1 MRKIYYLFLTM
12 LLGMVGMTAN
22 AQNITV
28 TINVDDASHVKAY
41 TYYYDNSYNKVEK
54 ELSFEGSVCTANVP
68 TCQEIK
74 IKTVSGFLFKTVKEN
89 NIEDSRS
96 VNATEKSFYCSSNTK
111 IDIETVSEDAV
122 YPSSFKLT
130 VDNPSSI
137 RALLSTSYR
146 DLTLNEGEN
155 TIKYNPETETQLMIS
170 PVGSAPLYK
179 VTNNGKDVTP
189 QGTTYYVSNLT
200 TANVEVKS
208 VWPDDVKFKLTFNF
222 EDEVSKG
229 FISSVSVN
237 GTPIE
242 NYTAADGIDVQG
254 GAQVSITGNIT
265 EYALDAFTVD
275 GTNANFGYGQYNFY
289 ITANTTL
296 GFKAHKYATNKVTV
310 NVDDPANVSVYR
322 GYTSSNDRIEVTAG
336 DNVIEISENA
346 TQVVTIVANEQCY
359 LVSVNNGTEDLSIS
373 SGQCAVSVTDG
384 MTITVKS
391 GKIVRDK
398 TATVNVYGREKAD
411 QYFSFYSNSDRSLTY
426 PFVEGE
432 NELKF
437 CDSDLSF
444 NFGCYGSTIGQT
456 NKIYLNGYLAQTYYG
471 QYQLNFDDGATID
484 IVLDPA
490 KFEKT
495 EKKVSFT
502 LGENITY
509 SSATVTFPG
518 GEAYNWSTEGLVTVN
533 DANYEVTLTPAYG
546 VAIAVSVD
554 GNAVTANTEGAFV
567 FTVKPTSNV
576 TVYDPAT
583 GLNSINAENAD
594 NSFYTL
600 QGVKVNGKAKG
611 LYIKNGKKVV
621 VK

>member
-22 AQNITV
+22 AEDITV
-28 TINVDDASHVKAY
+28 TVNVDDASRVGVQIY
-41 TYYYDNSYNKVEK
+41 SYDSYMLE
-54 ELSFEGSVCTANVP
+54 E
-68 TCQEIK
+68 QEVVI
-74 IKTVSGFLFKTVKEN
+74 G
-89 NIEDSRS
+89 
-96 VNATEKSFYCSSNTK
+96 SNTYTVNQYAQVK
-111 IDIETVSEDAV
+111 IYAKEG
-122 YPSSFKLT
+122 
-130 VDNPSSI
+130 
-137 RALLSTSYR
+137 ALLSSVKEAGIEKNSEYKTDYSIYPGSDVTLDVTSVKEDDVYSASFQLTIDNPAAVRARFESSYR
-146 DLTLNEGEN
+146 YITLSAGDN
-155 TIKYNPETETQLMIS
+155 TVKYNPETETRLTIS
-170 PVGSAPLYK
+170 PSGGAPLYR
-179 VTNNGKDVTP
+179 VLNNDVAVEP
-189 QGTTYYVSNLT
+189 QGSTYYIT
-200 TANVEVKS
+200 TEGAKVKVES
-208 VWPDDVKFKLTFNF
+208 VWPENVKFSLGFDF
-222 EDEVSKG
+222 ADEDSKG
-229 FISSVSVN
+229 FIRSVSVN
-237 GTPIE
+237 GSPIE
-242 NYTAADGIDVQG
+242 NFANGVEIQG
-254 GAQVSITGNIT
+254 GSQVSITGNST
-265 EYALDAFTVD
+265 EYALDEFKVNGASTS
-275 GTNANFGYGQYNFY
+275 FGYGQYNFY
-289 ITANTTL
+289 ITENVKL
-296 GFKAHKYATNKVTV
+296 GVKAHKLGSINFTLNA
-310 NVDDPANVSVYR
+310 DDPSNFVVYNGYTYENNSMAITEGNNALSVSV
-322 GYTSSNDRIEVTAG
+322 GGNKCI
-336 DNVIEISENA
+336 
-346 TQVVTIVANEQCY
+346 TIVANEGCY
-359 LVSVNNGTEDLSIS
+359 LTSVNDGTQDLSV
-373 SGQCAVSVTDG
+373 SGGSCTVNVTEG

-398 TATVNVYGREKAD
+398 TATINVYGRDKAD
-411 QYFSFYSNSDRSLTY
+411 QYFSFYSNSDRSLHY
-426 PFVEGE
+426 SFVEGE

-456 NKIYLNGYLAQTYYG
+456 NKIYLNGYLAQTYNG
-471 QYQLNFDDGATID
+471 QYQLNFDGGATID

-533 DANYEVTLTPAYG
+533 DANYEVTLIPAYG

>member
-1 MRKIYYLFLTM
+1 MRKFYYLFLTM
-12 LLGMVGMTAN
+12 LLGMVGIVAN
-22 AQNITV
+22 AEDITV
-28 TINVDDASHVKAY
+28 TVNVDDASRVGVQIY
-41 TYYYDNSYNKVEK
+41 SYDSYMLE
-54 ELSFEGSVCTANVP
+54 E
-68 TCQEIK
+68 QE
-74 IKTVSGFLFKTVKEN
+74 VVVG
-89 NIEDSRS
+89 
-96 VNATEKSFYCSSNTK
+96 SNTYTVNQYAQVK
-111 IDIETVSEDAV
+111 IYAKEG
-122 YPSSFKLT
+122 
-130 VDNPSSI
+130 
-137 RALLSTSYR
+137 ALLSSVKEAGIEKISEYKTDYSIYPGSDVTLDVTSVKEDDVYSASFQLTIDNPAAVRAMFESSYR
-146 DLTLNEGEN
+146 DITLSAGDN
-155 TIKYNPETETQLMIS
+155 TVKYNPETETRLMIS
-170 PVGSAPLYK
+170 PSGGAPLYR
-179 VTNNGKDVTP
+179 VLNNDVAVEP
-189 QGTTYYVSNLT
+189 QGSTYYIT
-200 TANVEVKS
+200 TEGAKVKVES
-208 VWPDDVKFKLTFNF
+208 VWPENVKFSLGFDF
-222 EDEVSKG
+222 ADEDSKG

-237 GTPIE
+237 GSPIE
-242 NYTAADGIDVQG
+242 NFANGVEIQG
-254 GAQVSITGNIT
+254 GSQVSITGNST
-265 EYALDAFTVD
+265 EYALDEFKVNGASTS
-275 GTNANFGYGQYNFY
+275 FGYGQYNFY
-289 ITANTTL
+289 ITENVKL
-296 GFKAHKYATNKVTV
+296 GVKAHKLGSINFTLNA
-310 NVDDPANVSVYR
+310 DDPSNFVVYN
-322 GYTSSNDRIEVTAG
+322 GYTYENNSM
-336 DNVIEISENA
+336 EITEGNNALSVSEGGNKCI
-346 TQVVTIVANEQCY
+346 TIVANEGCY
-359 LVSVNNGTEDLSIS
+359 LTSVNDGTQDLSV
-373 SGQCAVSVTDG
+373 SGGSCTVNVTEG

-398 TATVNVYGREKAD
+398 TATINVYGRDKAD
-411 QYFSFYSNSDRSLTY
+411 QYFSFYSNSDRSLGY
-426 PFVEGE
+426 SFVEGE

-583 GLNSINAENAD
+583 GINSINAENAD

>member
-22 AQNITV
+22 AEDITV
-28 TINVDDASHVKAY
+28 TVNVDDASRVGVQIY
-41 TYYYDNSYNKVEK
+41 SYDSYMLEEQKVVV
-54 ELSFEGSVCTANVP
+54 G
-68 TCQEIK
+68 
-74 IKTVSGFLFKTVKEN
+74 
-89 NIEDSRS
+89 
-96 VNATEKSFYCSSNTK
+96 SNTYTVNQYAQVK
-111 IDIETVSEDAV
+111 ICAKEG
-122 YPSSFKLT
+122 
-130 VDNPSSI
+130 
-137 RALLSTSYR
+137 ALLSSVKEAGIDKITGYKTDYSTYPDSDVTLDVTSVKEDEVYSASFQLTIDNPAAVRARFESSYR
-146 DLTLNEGEN
+146 YITLSAGDN
-155 TIKYNPETETQLMIS
+155 TVKYNPETETRLTIS
-170 PVGSAPLYK
+170 PSGGAPLYR
-179 VTNNGKDVTP
+179 VLNNDVAVEP
-189 QGTTYYVSNLT
+189 QGSTYYIT
-200 TANVEVKS
+200 TEGAKVKVES
-208 VWPDDVKFKLTFNF
+208 VWPETVKFSLSFDF
-222 EDEVSKG
+222 ADEDSKG
-229 FISSVSVN
+229 FIRSVSVN
-237 GTPIE
+237 GSPIE
-242 NYTAADGIDVQG
+242 NFANGVEIQG
-254 GAQVSITGNIT
+254 GSQVSITGNST
-265 EYALDAFTVD
+265 EYALDEFKVNGASTS
-275 GTNANFGYGQYNFY
+275 FGYGQYNFY
-289 ITANTTL
+289 ITENVKL
-296 GFKAHKYATNKVTV
+296 GVKAHKLGSINFTLNA
-310 NVDDPANVSVYR
+310 DDPSNFVVYNGYTYENNSMAITEGNNALSVSV
-322 GYTSSNDRIEVTAG
+322 GGNKCI
-336 DNVIEISENA
+336 
-346 TQVVTIVANEQCY
+346 TIVANEGCY
-359 LVSVNNGTEDLSIS
+359 LTSVNDGTQDLSV
-373 SGQCAVSVTDG
+373 SGGSYTVNVTEG

-391 GKIVRDK
+391 GKFVRDK
-398 TATVNVYGREKAD
+398 TATINVYGRDKAD
-411 QYFSFYSNSDRSLTY
+411 QYFSFYSNSDRSLHY
-426 PFVEGE
+426 SFVEGE

-533 DANYEVTLTPAYG
+533 DANYEVTLIPAYG

>member
-22 AQNITV
+22 AEDITV
-28 TINVDDASHVKAY
+28 TVNVDDASRVGVQIY
-41 TYYYDNSYNKVEK
+41 SYDSYMLEEQKVVV
-54 ELSFEGSVCTANVP
+54 G
-68 TCQEIK
+68 
-74 IKTVSGFLFKTVKEN
+74 
-89 NIEDSRS
+89 
-96 VNATEKSFYCSSNTK
+96 SNTYTVNQYAQVK
-111 IDIETVSEDAV
+111 ICAKEG
-122 YPSSFKLT
+122 
-130 VDNPSSI
+130 
-137 RALLSTSYR
+137 ALLSSVKEAGIDKITGYKTDYSTYPDSDVTLDVTSVKEDEVYSASFQLTIDNPAAVRAMFDGSYR
-146 DLTLNEGEN
+146 NITLSAGDN
-155 TIKYNPETETQLMIS
+155 TVKYNPETETRLMIS
-170 PVGSAPLYK
+170 PSGGAPLYR
-179 VTNNGKDVTP
+179 VLNNDVAVAP
-189 QGTTYYVSNLT
+189 QGSTYYIT
-200 TANVEVKS
+200 TEGAKVKVES
-208 VWPDDVKFKLTFNF
+208 VWPETVKFSLSFDF
-222 EDEVSKG
+222 ADDDSKG

-237 GTPIE
+237 GTPID
-242 NYTAADGIDVQG
+242 NFADGVEIQG
-254 GAQVSITGNIT
+254 GSQVSITGNST
-265 EYALDAFTVD
+265 EYALDEFKVNGASTS
-275 GTNANFGYGQYNFY
+275 FGYGQYNFY
-289 ITANTTL
+289 ITENVKL
-296 GFKAHKYATNKVTV
+296 GVKAHKLGSINFTLNA
-310 NVDDPANVSVYR
+310 DDPSNFVVYNGYTYENIMAITEGNNALSVSV
-322 GYTSSNDRIEVTAG
+322 GGNKCI
-336 DNVIEISENA
+336 
-346 TQVVTIVANEQCY
+346 TIVANEGCY
-359 LVSVNNGTEDLSIS
+359 LTSVNDGTQDLSV
-373 SGQCAVSVTDG
+373 SGGSCTVNVTEG

-398 TATVNVYGREKAD
+398 TATINVYGRDKAD
-411 QYFSFYSNSDRSLTY
+411 QYFSFYSNSDRSLNY
-426 PFVEGE
+426 SFVEGE

>member
-1 MRKIYYLFLTM
+1 MIKIYYLFLTM
-12 LLGMVGMTAN
+12 LLGMVVMTAN
-22 AQNITV
+22 AEDITV
-28 TINVDDASHVKAY
+28 TVNVDDASRVGVQIY
-41 TYYYDNSYNKVEK
+41 SYDSYMLEK
-54 ELSFEGSVCTANVP
+54 
-68 TCQEIK
+68 QE
-74 IKTVSGFLFKTVKEN
+74 VVVG
-89 NIEDSRS
+89 
-96 VNATEKSFYCSSNTK
+96 SNTYTVNQYAQVK
-111 IDIETVSEDAV
+111 IYAKEG
-122 YPSSFKLT
+122 
-130 VDNPSSI
+130 
-137 RALLSTSYR
+137 ALLSSVKEAGIVKISEYKTDYSTYPGSDVTLDVTSVKEDDVYSASFQLTIDNPAAVRAMFESSYR
-146 DLTLNEGEN
+146 DITLSAGDN
-155 TIKYNPETETQLMIS
+155 TVKYNPETETRLMIS
-170 PVGSAPLYK
+170 PSGGAPLYR
-179 VTNNGKDVTP
+179 VLNNDVAVEP
-189 QGTTYYVSNLT
+189 QGSTYYYIT
-200 TANVEVKS
+200 TAGAKVKVES
-208 VWPDDVKFKLTFNF
+208 VWPENVKFSLGFDF
-222 EDEVSKG
+222 ADEDSKG

-237 GTPIE
+237 GSPIE
-242 NYTAADGIDVQG
+242 NFANGVEIQG
-254 GAQVSITGNIT
+254 GSQVSITGNST
-265 EYALDAFTVD
+265 EYALDEFKVNGASTS
-275 GTNANFGYGQYNFY
+275 FGYGQYNFY
-289 ITANTTL
+289 ITENVKL
-296 GFKAHKYATNKVTV
+296 GVKAHKLGSINFTLNA
-310 NVDDPANVSVYR
+310 DDPSNFVVYN
-322 GYTSSNDRIEVTAG
+322 GYTYENNSMAITEGNNALSV
-336 DNVIEISENA
+336 SEGGNKCI
-346 TQVVTIVANEQCY
+346 TIVANEGCY
-359 LVSVNNGTEDLSIS
+359 LTSVNDGTQDLSV
-373 SGQCAVSVTDG
+373 SGGSCIVNVTEG

-398 TATVNVYGREKAD
+398 TATINVYGRDKAD
-411 QYFSFYSNSDRSLTY
+411 RYFSFCSNSDRSLDY
-426 PFVEGE
+426 SFVEGE

-471 QYQLNFDDGATID
+471 QYQLNFDNGATID

>member
-22 AQNITV
+22 AEDITV
-28 TINVDDASHVKAY
+28 TVNVDDASRVGVQIY
-41 TYYYDNSYNKVEK
+41 SYDSYMLE
-54 ELSFEGSVCTANVP
+54 E
-68 TCQEIK
+68 QE
-74 IKTVSGFLFKTVKEN
+74 VVVG
-89 NIEDSRS
+89 
-96 VNATEKSFYCSSNTK
+96 SNTYTVNQYAQVK
-111 IDIETVSEDAV
+111 ICAKEG
-122 YPSSFKLT
+122 
-130 VDNPSSI
+130 
-137 RALLSTSYR
+137 ALLSSVKEAGIDKITGYKTDYSTYPDSDVTLDVTSVKEDDVYSASFQ
-146 DLTLNEGEN
+146 LTIDNPAAVRAMFESSCRYITLSAGDN
-155 TIKYNPETETQLMIS
+155 TVKYNPETETRLMIS
-170 PVGSAPLYK
+170 PSGGAPLYRVLNK
-179 VTNNGKDVTP
+179 NVAVEP
-189 QGTTYYVSNLT
+189 QGSTYYIT
-200 TANVEVKS
+200 TEGAKVKVES
-208 VWPDDVKFKLTFNF
+208 VWPETVKFSLSFDF
-222 EDEVSKG
+222 ADEDSKG
-229 FISSVSVN
+229 FIRSVSVN
-237 GTPIE
+237 GSPIE
-242 NYTAADGIDVQG
+242 NFANGVEIQG
-254 GAQVSITGNIT
+254 GSQVSITGNST
-265 EYALDAFTVD
+265 EYALDEFKVNGASTS
-275 GTNANFGYGQYNFY
+275 FGYGQYNFY
-289 ITANTTL
+289 ITENVKL
-296 GFKAHKYATNKVTV
+296 GVKAHKLGSINFTLNA
-310 NVDDPANVSVYR
+310 DDPSNFVVYNGYTYENTMAITEGNNALSVSV
-322 GYTSSNDRIEVTAG
+322 GGNKCI
-336 DNVIEISENA
+336 
-346 TQVVTIVANEQCY
+346 TIVANEGCY
-359 LVSVNNGTEDLSIS
+359 LTSVNDGTQDLSV
-373 SGQCAVSVTDG
+373 SGGSCTVNVTEG

-398 TATVNVYGREKAD
+398 TATINVYGRDKAD
-411 QYFSFYSNSDRSLTY
+411 QYFSFYSKSDRSLNY
-426 PFVEGE
+426 SFVEGE

-583 GLNSINAENAD
+583 GINSINAENAD
-594 NSFYTL
+594 NAIYTL